1 MPDLISPHWHIEF
14 YAPDEAH
21 MRGITKIYASEQTPY
36 QKIEVIQSSHYGK
49 CLILDGHM
57 QSAQLDEFIYHEN
70 LVHPAMVSCPEP
82 KKVVIIGGGEGATLY
97 EVLRH
102 KTVERAWMIDI
113 DKRVVDLCDEFMP
126 EWHRGAFKDKR
137 TTLLY
142 EDGRKFLEKSKE
154 KFDVIIIDIPEPV
167 EEGPAYLLY
176 TQEFYT
182 MVKDKLSDNGVVSLQ
197 SGCSAEKELR
207 CLAAI
212 YNTLTKVFPLVYS
225 WPANVPSFDIPWSF
239 TMASKN
245 TDPRLLKRAQVNEIL
260 KKRGVG
266 NLRYYDGE
274 THEGLFF
281 TPKYIRDG
289 LARLTDVI
297 RDDKPLTYRF
307 IGEEKNFA
315 K

>member
-1 MPDLISPHWHIEF
+1 MADIISPHWHIEF

-21 MRGITKIYASEQTPY
+21 MRGITKIYASEQTKY
-36 QKIEVIQSSHYGK
+36 QKVEVIQSSHYGK

-70 LVHPAMVSCPEP
+70 LVHPAMVACPNP

-102 KTVERAWMIDI
+102 KTVEKCWMIDI
-113 DKRVVDLCDEFMP
+113 DQRVVELCDEYMP

-137 TTLLY
+137 TVLSY
-142 EDGRKFLEKSKE
+142 EDGRKFLEQSNE

-167 EEGPAYLLY
+167 EEGPAYMLY
-176 TQEFYT
+176 TEEFYK
-182 MVKDKLSDNGVVSLQ
+182 MVATKLNEGGMVSLQ

-207 CLAAI
+207 CLAAVH
-212 YNTLTKVFPLVYS
+212 NTLKKVFPIVYS

-239 TMASKN
+239 TMASMK
-245 TDPRLLKRAQVNEIL
+245 TDPKPLKRDQVDKIL
-260 KKRGVG
+260 KERNVG
-266 NLRYYDGE
+266 ELKYYDGE

-281 TPKYIRDG
+281 VPKYIRDG
-289 LARLTDVI
+289 FVKLTEII
-297 RDDKPLTYRF
+297 RDNSPLTYRF
-307 IGEEKNFA
+307 MGEEKNA

>member
-1 MPDLISPHWHIEF
+1 MADLISPHWHIEF

-21 MRGITKIYASEQTPY
+21 MRGITKIYASEQTKY
-36 QKIEVIQSSHYGK
+36 QKVEVIQSSHYGK

-70 LVHPAMVSCPEP
+70 LVHPAMVACPNP

-102 KTVERAWMIDI
+102 KTVEKCWMIDI
-113 DKRVVDLCDEFMP
+113 DQRVVELCDEYMP
-126 EWHRGAFKDKR
+126 EWHRGTFKDKR
-137 TTLLY
+137 TVLLY
-142 EDGRKFLEKSKE
+142 EDGRKFLENSKE

-167 EEGPAYLLY
+167 EEGPAYMLY
-176 TQEFYT
+176 TEEFYK
-182 MVKDKLSDNGVVSLQ
+182 MVATKLNENGMVSLQ

-207 CLAAI
+207 CLAAVH
-212 YNTLTKVFPLVYS
+212 NTLKKVFPLVYS

-239 TMASKN
+239 TMASMK
-245 TDPRLLKRAQVNEIL
+245 TDPKLLKRDQIDKIL
-260 KKRGVG
+260 KERNVG
-266 NLRYYDGE
+266 PLRYYDGE

-281 TPKYIRDG
+281 VPKYIRDG
-289 LARLTDVI
+289 FVSLTEII
-297 RDDKPLTYRF
+297 RDNSPLTYRF
-307 IGEEKNFA
+307 MGEEKNA

>member
-1 MPDLISPHWHIEF
+1 MADIISPHWHIEF

-21 MRGITKIYASEQTPY
+21 MRGITKIYASEQTKY
-36 QKIEVIQSSHYGK
+36 QKVEVIQSSHYGK

-70 LVHPAMVSCPEP
+70 LVHPAMVACPNP

-102 KTVERAWMIDI
+102 KTVEKCWMIDI
-113 DKRVVDLCDEFMP
+113 DQRVVELCDEYMP
-126 EWHRGAFKDKR
+126 EWHRGTFKDKR
-137 TTLLY
+137 TILSY
-142 EDGRKFLEKSKE
+142 EDGRKFLENSQE

-167 EEGPAYLLY
+167 EEGPAYMLY
-176 TQEFYT
+176 TEEFYT
-182 MVKDKLSDNGVVSLQ
+182 MVATKLNDGGMVSLQ

-207 CLAAI
+207 CLAAVH
-212 YNTLTKVFPLVYS
+212 NTLKKVFPLVYS

-239 TMASKN
+239 TMASMKI
-245 TDPRLLKRAQVNEIL
+245 DPKLLKRDQVDKIL
-260 KKRGVG
+260 KERNVG
-266 NLRYYDGE
+266 ELKYYDGE

-281 TPKYIRDG
+281 VPKYIRDG
-289 LARLTDVI
+289 FVKLTEII
-297 RDDKPLTYRF
+297 RDNSPLTYRF
-307 IGEEKNFA
+307 MGEEKNA

>member
-1 MPDLISPHWHIEF
+1 MTDKISPHWHIEF

-21 MRGITKIYASEQTPY
+21 MRGISKIYASEKTPY
-36 QKIEVIQSSHYGK
+36 QQVEVIQSSHYGK

-57 QSAQLDEFIYHEN
+57 QSAQGDEFIYHEN
-70 LVHPAMVSCPEP
+70 LVHPAMVSCSKPE
-82 KKVVIIGGGEGATLY
+82 KVVIIGGGEGATLY

-102 KTVERAWMIDI
+102 NTVKKAWMIDI
-113 DKRVVDLCDEFMP
+113 DQRVVELCDKYMP

-137 TTLLY
+137 TVLLY

-176 TQEFYT
+176 TEEFYR
-182 MVKDKLSDNGVVSLQ
+182 MVATKLSENGMVALQ

-207 CLAAI
+207 CLAAVH
-212 YNTLTKVFPLVYS
+212 NTLKKVFPYVYS

-245 TDPRLLKRAQVNEIL
+245 VDPRAIKRAHVDKVL
-260 KKRGVG
+260 KERKIGK
-266 NLRYYDGE
+266 LRYYDGE
-274 THEGLFF
+274 THEGIFF
-281 TPKYIRDG
+281 VPKYIRDG
-289 LARLTDVI
+289 FTTMKEIIKDK
-297 RDDKPLTYRF
+297 KPLTYRF
-307 IGEEKNFA
+307 IGEKKNSR
-315 K
+315 

>member
-1 MPDLISPHWHIEF
+1 MADIISPHWHIEF

-21 MRGITKIYASEQTPY
+21 MRGITKIYASEQTKY
-36 QKIEVIQSSHYGK
+36 QKVEVIQSSHYGK

-70 LVHPAMVSCPEP
+70 LVHPAMVACPNP

-102 KTVERAWMIDI
+102 KSVEKCWMIDI
-113 DKRVVDLCDEFMP
+113 DQRVVELCDEYMP
-126 EWHRGAFKDKR
+126 EWHRGTFKDKR
-137 TTLLY
+137 TVLLY
-142 EDGRKFLEKSKE
+142 EDGRKFLENSNE

-167 EEGPAYLLY
+167 EEGPAYMLY
-176 TQEFYT
+176 TEEFYK
-182 MVKDKLSDNGVVSLQ
+182 MVATKLNENGMVSLQ

-207 CLAAI
+207 CLAAVH
-212 YNTLTKVFPLVYS
+212 NTLKKVFPLVYS

-239 TMASKN
+239 TMASMK
-245 TDPRLLKRAQVNEIL
+245 TDPKLLKRDQVDKIHKERN
-260 KKRGVG
+260 VG
-266 NLRYYDGE
+266 PLRYYDGE

-281 TPKYIRDG
+281 VPKYIRDG
-289 LARLTDVI
+289 FVKLTEII
-297 RDDKPLTYRF
+297 RDNSPLSYRF
-307 IGEEKNFA
+307 MGEEKNA

>member
-1 MPDLISPHWHIEF
+1 MINFINPHWHIEF
-14 YAPDEAH
+14 FAPDEAH
-21 MRGITKIYASEQTPY
+21 MRGITKIYASEKTPF
-36 QKIEVIQSSHYGK
+36 QQVEVIQSTHYGK

-70 LVHPAMVSCPEP
+70 LVHPAMVACPEP

-102 KTVERAWMIDI
+102 KTVEKCWMIDI
-113 DKRVVDLCDEFMP
+113 DKRVVELCDEYLP

-137 TTLLY
+137 TVLKF

-154 KFDVIIIDIPEPV
+154 KFDVIIVDIPEPV

-176 TQEFYT
+176 TVEFYK
-182 MVKDKLSDNGVVSLQ
+182 MVSEKLSENGVVALQ

-212 YNTLTKVFPLVYS
+212 HRTLRQVFPLVYS

-239 TMASKN
+239 TMAAKT
-245 TDPRLLKRAQVNEIL
+245 TDPKALKRDQVDKIL
-260 KKRGVG
+260 KDRKVG
-266 NLRYYDGE
+266 ELKYYDGE
-274 THEGLFF
+274 SHEGIFY

-289 LARLTDVI
+289 FASLKEVI
-297 RDDKPLTYRF
+297 KDDKPLTYRF
-307 IGEEKNFA
+307 IGEEKNS

>member
-1 MPDLISPHWHIEF
+1 MPDIISPHWHIEF

-70 LVHPAMVSCPEP
+70 LVHPAMVACPNP
-82 KKVVIIGGGEGATLY
+82 QKVVIIGGGEGATLY

-102 KTVERAWMIDI
+102 NTVEKVWMIDI
-113 DKRVVDLCDEFMP
+113 DQRVVELCDQYLP

-137 TTLLY
+137 VTLLY
-142 EDGRKFLEKSKE
+142 EDGRKFLEESKE

-167 EEGPAYLLY
+167 EEGPAYKLY
-176 TQEFYT
+176 TEEFYR
-182 MVKDKLSDNGVVSLQ
+182 MVSTKLADNGMVTLQ

-207 CLAAI
+207 CLAAV
-212 YNTLTKVFPLVYS
+212 YNTLKKVFPLVYS
-225 WPANVPSFDIPWSF
+225 WPVNVPSFDIPWSF
-239 TMASKN
+239 TMASKS
-245 TDPRLLKRAQVNEIL
+245 TDPKTFKRDQVDGII
-260 KKRGVG
+260 KKRNIGT
-266 NLRYYDGE
+266 LKYYDGE
-274 THEGLFF
+274 THEGIFF
-281 TPKYIRDG
+281 VPKFIRDG
-289 LARLTDVI
+289 FTTLKETI

-307 IGEEKNFA
+307 IGEEKNA

>member
-1 MPDLISPHWHIEF
+1 MADIISPHWHIEF

-21 MRGITKIYASEQTPY
+21 MRGITKIYASEQTAF
-36 QKIEVIQSSHYGK
+36 QKVEVIQSSHYGK

-57 QSAQLDEFIYHEN
+57 QSAQGDEFIYHEN
-70 LVHPAMVSCPEP
+70 LVHPAMVTHPNP

-102 KTVERAWMIDI
+102 KTVEKCWMIDI
-113 DKRVVDLCDEFMP
+113 DQRVVELCDEYMP

-137 TTLLY
+137 TVLLY
-142 EDGRKFLEKSKE
+142 EDGRKFLENSNE

-167 EEGPAYLLY
+167 EEGPAYMLY
-176 TQEFYT
+176 TEEFYK
-182 MVKDKLSDNGVVSLQ
+182 MVATKLTENGMVSLQ

-207 CLAAI
+207 CLAAVH
-212 YNTLTKVFPLVYS
+212 NTLKKVFPLVYS

-239 TMASKN
+239 TMASMK
-245 TDPRLLKRAQVNEIL
+245 TDPKPMKRDQVDKIL
-260 KKRGVG
+260 KERNVG
-266 NLRYYDGE
+266 SLKYYDGE

-281 TPKYIRDG
+281 VPKYIRDG
-289 LARLTDVI
+289 FVSLTTII
-297 RDDKPLTYRF
+297 RDNAPLTYRF
-307 IGEEKNFA
+307 MGEEKNA

>member
-1 MPDLISPHWHIEF
+1 MSETINPHWHIEF

-21 MRGITKIYASEQTPY
+21 MRGISKIYASEQTPF
-36 QKIEVIQSSHYGK
+36 QKVEVIQSTHYGK
-49 CLILDGHM
+49 CLILDGYM

-70 LVHPAMVSCPEP
+70 LVHPAMVSCPNP
-82 KKVVIIGGGEGATLY
+82 KNVAIIGGGEGATLY

-102 KTVERAWMIDI
+102 KTVEKCWMVDI
-113 DKRVVDLCDEFMP
+113 DQRIVELCDEYMP
-126 EWHRGAFKDKR
+126 EWSRGAFKDKR
-137 TTLLY
+137 TTLLF
-142 EDGRKFLEKSKE
+142 EDGRKFLENSKE

-176 TQEFYT
+176 TIEFYQ
-182 MVKDKLSDNGVVSLQ
+182 MVAEKLNEGGMVALQ

-212 YNTLTKVFPLVYS
+212 HTTLKKVFPVVYS

-239 TMASKN
+239 TMASK
-245 TDPRLLKRAQVNEIL
+245 TIDPKKLKKDQVNQIL
-260 KKRGVG
+260 KDRGVG
-266 NLRYYDGE
+266 ELRYYDGE

-289 LARLTDVI
+289 FAKATEII
-297 RDDKPLTYRF
+297 RDDKPLAYKF
-307 IGEEKNFA
+307 LGEEKNS

>member
-1 MPDLISPHWHIEF
+1 MADLISPHWHIEF

-21 MRGITKIYASEQTPY
+21 MRGITKIYASEKTPF
-36 QKIEVIQSSHYGK
+36 QKVEVIQSTHYGK

-57 QSAQLDEFIYHEN
+57 QSAQVDEFIYHEN
-70 LVHPAMVSCPEP
+70 LVHPAMVSCPNP

-102 KTVERAWMIDI
+102 NAVEKTWMIDI
-113 DKRVVDLCDEFMP
+113 DKRVVELCEEYLP
-126 EWHRGAFKDKR
+126 EWHRGAFKDTR

-176 TQEFYT
+176 TEEFYR
-182 MVKDKLSDNGVVSLQ
+182 MVSEKLAENGMVSLQ

-212 YNTLTKVFPLVYS
+212 HNTLKRVFPFVYS
-225 WPANVPSFDIPWSF
+225 WPVNVPSFDIPWSF
-239 TMASKN
+239 TIASKSI
-245 TDPRLLKRAQVNEIL
+245 DSKS
-260 KKRGVG
+260 
-266 NLRYYDGE
+266 LRKD
-274 THEGLFF
+274 L
-281 TPKYIRDG
+281 INRC
-289 LARLTDVI
+289 
-297 RDDKPLTYRF
+297 
-307 IGEEKNFA
+307 
-315 K
+315 

>member
-1 MPDLISPHWHIEF
+1 MSDMISPHWHIEF

-21 MRGITKIYASEQTPY
+21 MRGISKIYASEQTPY
-36 QKIEVIQSSHYGK
+36 QKVEVIQSHHYGK

-57 QSAQLDEFIYHEN
+57 QSAQGDEFIYHEN
-70 LVHPAMVSCPEP
+70 LVHPAMVSCPNP

-102 KTVERAWMIDI
+102 KTVEKCWMIDI
-113 DKRVVDLCDEFMP
+113 DQRVVELCDKYMP

-137 TTLLY
+137 TRLLFQ
-142 EDGRKFLEKSKE
+142 DGRKFLEKSKE

-176 TQEFYT
+176 TEEFYR
-182 MVKDKLSDNGVVSLQ
+182 MVSKKLAPNGMVSLQ

-207 CLAAI
+207 CLAAV
-212 YNTLTKVFPLVYS
+212 YNTLKRVFPMVYS

-239 TMASKN
+239 TMASN
-245 TDPRLLKRAQVNEIL
+245 SMDPKALHRAQVDRIL
-260 KKRGVG
+260 KERKVG
-266 NLRYYDGE
+266 RLKYYDGE
-274 THEGLFF
+274 THEGIFF
-281 TPKYIRDG
+281 VPKYIRDG
-289 LARLTDVI
+289 LANKIEII
-297 RDDKPLTYRF
+297 RDNKPLTYRF
-307 IGEEKNFA
+307 MGEEKNS

>member
-1 MPDLISPHWHIEF
+1 MADIISPHWHIEF

-21 MRGITKIYASEQTPY
+21 MRGITKIYASEQTAY
-36 QKIEVIQSSHYGK
+36 QKVEVIQSSHYGK

-57 QSAQLDEFIYHEN
+57 QSAQGDEFIYHEN
-70 LVHPAMVSCPEP
+70 LVHPAMTTHPNP

-102 KTVERAWMIDI
+102 KTVEKCWMIDI
-113 DKRVVDLCDEFMP
+113 DQRVVELCDEYMP

-137 TTLLY
+137 TVLLY
-142 EDGRKFLEKSKE
+142 EDGRKFLENSNE

-167 EEGPAYLLY
+167 EEGPAYMLY
-176 TQEFYT
+176 TEEFYK
-182 MVKDKLSDNGVVSLQ
+182 MVATKLTDGGMVSLQ

-207 CLAAI
+207 CLAAVH
-212 YNTLTKVFPLVYS
+212 NTLKKVFPLVYS

-239 TMASKN
+239 TMASMK
-245 TDPRLLKRAQVNEIL
+245 TDPKPMKRDQVDKIL
-260 KKRGVG
+260 KERNIGTLK
-266 NLRYYDGE
+266 YYDGE

-281 TPKYIRDG
+281 VPKYIRDG
-289 LARLTDVI
+289 FVSLTTII
-297 RDDKPLTYRF
+297 RDNAPLTYRF
-307 IGEEKNFA
+307 MGEEKNA

>member
-1 MPDLISPHWHIEF
+1 MTDKIHPHWHIEF

-21 MRGITKIYASEQTPY
+21 MRGISKIYASEKTPF
-36 QKIEVIQSSHYGK
+36 QQVEVIQSNHYGK

-57 QSAQLDEFIYHEN
+57 QSAQGDEFIYHEN

-82 KKVVIIGGGEGATLY
+82 RKIVIIGGGEGATLY

-102 KTVERAWMIDI
+102 KTVEKAWMIDI
-113 DKRVVDLCDEFMP
+113 DQRVVELCDRYLP

-137 TTLLY
+137 TVLLF

-176 TQEFYT
+176 TEEFYR
-182 MVKDKLSDNGVVSLQ
+182 MVADKLTDKGMVALQ
-197 SGCSAEKELR
+197 SGCSAEKELK

-212 YNTLTKVFPLVYS
+212 HHTLKKVFPIVYS

-239 TMASKN
+239 TMASKRV
-245 TDPRLLKRAQVNEIL
+245 DPKALKRSEVDRIL
-260 KKRGVG
+260 KERGVG
-266 NLRYYDGE
+266 ELKYYDGE
-274 THEGLFF
+274 THEGIFF
-281 TPKYIRDG
+281 VPKYIRDSFE
-289 LARLTDVI
+289 RNRETI
-297 RDDKPLTYRF
+297 RDDKPLTYRY
-307 IGEEKNFA
+307 IGEEKNFS
-315 K
+315 

>member
-1 MPDLISPHWHIEF
+1 MADIISPHWHIEF

-21 MRGITKIYASEQTPY
+21 MRGITKIYASEQTAF
-36 QKIEVIQSSHYGK
+36 QKVEVIQSSHYGK

-57 QSAQLDEFIYHEN
+57 QSAQGDEFIYHEN
-70 LVHPAMVSCPEP
+70 LVHPAMVTHPNP

-102 KTVERAWMIDI
+102 KTVEKCWMIDI
-113 DKRVVDLCDEFMP
+113 DQRVVELCDEYMP

-137 TTLLY
+137 TVLLY
-142 EDGRKFLEKSKE
+142 EDGRKFLENSNE

-167 EEGPAYLLY
+167 EEGPAYMLY
-176 TQEFYT
+176 TEEFYK
-182 MVKDKLSDNGVVSLQ
+182 MVATKLTENGMVSLQ

-207 CLAAI
+207 CLAAVH
-212 YNTLTKVFPLVYS
+212 NTLKKVFPLVYS

-239 TMASKN
+239 TMASMK
-245 TDPRLLKRAQVNEIL
+245 TDPKPIKRDQVDKIL
-260 KKRGVG
+260 KERNVG
-266 NLRYYDGE
+266 SLKYYDGE

-281 TPKYIRDG
+281 VPKYIRDG
-289 LARLTDVI
+289 FVNLTTII
-297 RDDKPLTYRF
+297 RDNAPLTYRF
-307 IGEEKNFA
+307 MGEEKNA